1 MTNFPV
7 TASLTIKGLL
17 NPLMLMSYI
26 KINHV
31 YFGRKRITSGM
42 YTVIGQTD
50 TLDKNG
56 FRTTLKLLR
65 VAGDNQYLTTDAR
78 VAT

>member
-1 MTNFPV
+1 MT
-7 TASLTIKGLL
+7 
-17 NPLMLMSYI
+17 YI

-31 YFGRKRITSGM
+31 YYGSKRMTSGM

-50 TLDKNG
+50 TLGKDG
-56 FRTTLKLLR
+56 FKTTLKLLR